1 MTRRK
6 HQRSL
11 TAENDLELAEAAR
24 AQRRQRQAKV
34 LRQQQ
39 SQLRIAALNSIEALY
54 WPLRKLD

>member
-11 TAENDLELAEAAR
+11 TAETDLELAEAAR